1 MRYTPFPE
9 DDRRGSPTQRLLT
22 VVAAIVLIVFAVIL
36 LAGPS
41 NVLVLLNLK
50 DLETEPPLD
59 HVPDIRTR
67 MTLDELRARVVNT
80 RPRLESFRRF
90 PGAEQEL
97 GGMRFCIYGVEPG
110 FEVEFQLDGD
120 AIRSVTL
127 YPTADKQN
135 RLSITDGV
143 TAAVFDLFVERP

>member
-22 VVAAIVLIVFAVIL
+22 VVAAVVLIVFAVIL

-80 RPRLESFRRF
+80 RPPAGVIPRF
-90 PGAEQEL
+90 PRRGAGAGRYAL
-97 GGMRFCIYGVEPG
+97 LHLRGG
-110 FEVEFQLDGD
+110 
-120 AIRSVTL
+120 T
-127 YPTADKQN
+127 
-135 RLSITDGV
+135 RL
-143 TAAVFDLFVERP
+143 

>member
-1 MRYTPFPE
+1 MGSDLLHALENYPE
-9 DDRRGSPTQRLLT
+9 IIAL
-22 VVAAIVLIVFAVIL
+22 
-36 LAGPS
+36 
-41 NVLVLLNLK
+41 
-50 DLETEPPLD
+50 
-59 HVPDIRTR
+59 H
-67 MTLDELRARVVNT
+67 RAY
-80 RPRLESFRRF
+80 
-90 PGAEQEL
+90 AEQEL

>member
-1 MRYTPFPE
+1 MTGAVP
-9 DDRRGSPTQRLLT
+9 PTQRLLT
-22 VVAAIVLIVFAVIL
+22 VVAAVVLIVLAVIL

-80 RPRLESFRRF
+80 RPRLESFRGF

-97 GGMRFCIYGVEPG
+97 GGMRFCIYGWNPALRWSSSWTG
-110 FEVEFQLDGD
+110 T
-120 AIRSVTL
+120 RSARSRCTRQRTSR
-127 YPTADKQN
+127 TASALRTVLRQPCLICLWRDRSRRQKG
-135 RLSITDGV
+135 L
-143 TAAVFDLFVERP
+143 

>member
-22 VVAAIVLIVFAVIL
+22 VVAAVVLIVLAVIL

-80 RPRLESFRRF
+80 RPRLESFRGF
-90 PGAEQEL
+90 PG
-97 GGMRFCIYGVEPG
+97 IYGVEPG

>member
-22 VVAAIVLIVFAVIL
+22 VVAAVVLIVFAVIL

-80 RPRLESFRRF
+80 RPRLESFRGF

-97 GGMRFCIYGVEPG
+97 GDMRFCIYGVEPG

>member
-1 MRYTPFPE
+1 M
-9 DDRRGSPTQRLLT
+9 
-22 VVAAIVLIVFAVIL
+22 
-36 LAGPS
+36 
-41 NVLVLLNLK
+41 
-50 DLETEPPLD
+50 
-59 HVPDIRTR
+59 
-67 MTLDELRARVVNT
+67 VNT
-80 RPRLESFRRF
+80 RPRLESFRGF